1 MSNYCQQKIAIGEE
15 LSPNQLRGLDLVSRL
30 SGGRDVVFAID
41 LTESVN
47 LDDEARVRLKQIIT
61 DSLNKGDTVYIVP
74 FSSQVNPTNPN
85 FNPLTK
91 EGAITFLNPKEDIE
105 RIIEKIPL
113 KANLKES
120 NTDIQ
125 QAEHFIYENLAQINQ
140 NRLCENQP
148 IKKQSVVW
156 LTDAPLNTPAGI
168 TSEKWIETP
177 PNSPYRDSST
187 PESQNRQNWL
197 NHLKT
202 AENTRQL
209 KGENYDLSVIDLP
222 ATVQEFCT
230 PSPGGKET
238 CFVNAYLQNQ
248 LWLPT
253 TILSVIILSLL
264 GGGIFAIKYYLSLQ
278 QTWKLEI
285 EYPNDEDKLNA
296 YLKNKSSLSIG
307 GDIECLGGEIRGY
320 LKREGN
326 KLFIEPTKILPIIYK
341 GKELRQKQLIEGNI
355 IRLNCPNN
363 DRDFEIKIILS
374 KN

>member
-1 MSNYCQQKIAIGEE
+1 MSDYCQQKIAIGEE
-15 LSPNQLRGLDLVSRL
+15 LSPNQLQGLELVSLL

-85 FNPLTK
+85 INPLTEK
-91 EGAITFLNPKEDIE
+91 DSIPFLNPQEDIE

-113 KANLKES
+113 KTNLNEK

-125 QAEHFIYENLAQINQ
+125 LAEHFIYENLAQINQ
-140 NRLCENQP
+140 NRLCKNQP
-148 IKKQSVVW
+148 IKTQSVVW
-156 LTDAPLNTPAGI
+156 LTDAPLNTSAGI

-187 PESQNRQNWL
+187 PESQNRQNWI

-209 KGENYDLSVIDLP
+209 EGKNYNLTVIDLP

-230 PSPGGKET
+230 PAPGGKET
-238 CFVNAYLQNQ
+238 CFVNKYIFDQ
-248 LWLPT
+248 LWLST

-264 GGGIFAIKYYLSLQ
+264 GGGIFAIKYYLSLK
-278 QTWKLEI
+278 TIWTLKI
-285 EYPNDEDKLNA
+285 ELPNDEDRLNA
-296 YLKNKSSLSIG
+296 SLKNKNSLSIG
-307 GDIECLGGEIRGY
+307 EDIECKGGEIRGY

-326 KLFIEPTKILPIIYK
+326 KLFIEPTNTLPIIYRDR
-341 GKELRQKQLIEGNI
+341 ELRKKQLIEGNI
-355 IRLNCPNN
+355 IRLNCPYK
-363 DRDFEIKIILS
+363 DRDFYITIIVS

>member
-15 LSPNQLRGLDLVSRL
+15 LSPNQLRGLDLVSL
-30 SGGRDVVFAID
+30 WKGGRDVVFAID

-47 LDDEARVRLKQIIT
+47 LDDQARIRLKQIISN
-61 DSLNKGDTVYIVP
+61 SLNKGDTVYIVP
-74 FSSQVNPTNPN
+74 FSSQINPTNPN
-85 FNPLTK
+85 LNPLTEEK
-91 EGAITFLNPKEDIE
+91 SLPFLNPQEDIE
-105 RIIEKIPL
+105 KIIAQIPL
-113 KANLKES
+113 KANINEK

-140 NRLCENQP
+140 KRLCQNQP

-156 LTDAPLNTPAGI
+156 LTDAPLNTSAGI

-177 PNSPYRDSST
+177 PNSPYRDPST

-230 PSPGGKET
+230 PAPGGKET
-238 CFVNAYLQNQ
+238 CLVNSYIANQ

-253 TILSVIILSLL
+253 TILSVIILSIL
-264 GGGIFAIKYYLSLQ
+264 GGGIFWLRYI
-278 QTWKLEI
+278 QTINKPLKLEI
-285 EYPNDEDKLNA
+285 EINDNDEQEIQ
-296 YLKNKSSLSIG
+296 YLYNQKTISIG
-307 GDIECLGGEIRGY
+307 EEIECPGGEIRGY

-326 KLFIEPTKILPIIYK
+326 KLFLEPTKLLPIIYQ
-341 GKELRQKQLIEGNI
+341 GKELKQKQLIQGNI
-355 IRLNCPNN
+355 IRFNCPYN
-363 DRDFEIKIILS
+363 DRDFEIKIII
-374 KN
+374 K